1 MYVNWRPRVR
11 RMEHDTLEMLPL
23 QPRKNWQFWATY
35 YMLQN
40 NRFLYTLFL
49 HTWKNNIISKKN
61 IILFYIA
68 NTRCSL
74 HEHARPD
81 RPAADFIPSL
91 LILDSADSNFTKFSL
106 LIIWYIFLYT
116 LVALSLKN
124 QYPFLRA
131 IPHYRRHKMWWED
144 CHNIYSRTELDK
156 LQHKNAVVAVVE
168 RQTSLFCLLFVQ
180 KILLY
185 MYM

>member
-1 MYVNWRPRVR
+1 MI
-11 RMEHDTLEMLPL
+11 PL
-23 QPRKNWQFWATY
+23 KCCHCNHVKIDNFEPHITCYKIIVF
-35 YMLQN
+35 
-40 NRFLYTLFL
+40 YTLYFCIPE
-49 HTWKNNIISKKN
+49 KNNIISNKN
-61 IILFYIA
+61 IILFCIA

-81 RPAADFIPSL
+81 RPVADFIPSL

-131 IPHYRRHKMWWED
+131 IPHYRRHKMCWED
-144 CHNIYSRTELDK
+144 CHNIYSRTESDK
-156 LQHKNAVVAVVE
+156 SQHKNAVVAVVE
-168 RQTSLFCLLFVQ
+168 RQTSLFCLIFVQ

-185 MYM
+185 IYMYKTQQILGKCN